1 MPKYMTMSLH
11 QATGT
16 SLPVGALDNIEQIIH
31 VTNSAHGQ
39 KNLAL
44 RIKIDFMV
52 GETQHQNMAS
62 VGGFP
67 HMY

>member
-1 MPKYMTMSLH
+1 MPKYMTMSLQ

-16 SLPVGALDNIEQIIH
+16 SLPVGALDSIEQILH

-52 GETQHQNMAS
+52 GETQHQCMAS
-62 VGGFP
+62 VTGFP
-67 HMY
+67 HLY